1 VDADVPPPP
10 PVDGGMPPQPDVV
23 VPPMMCLDLVGQACD
38 TSNEGCCDAQGN
50 GQVWCQPDA
59 NGAMVYQ
66 AIPPDFFCNCYVDEA
81 TGKTMVACA
90 VPGFVGIDRA
100 HRPRRMGR
108 RLRLAAAA

>member
-1 VDADVPPPP
+1 
-10 PVDGGMPPQPDVV
+10 MT
-23 VPPMMCLDLVGQACD
+23 CFDLVGQPCE
-38 TSNEGCCDAQGN
+38 TSNEGCCDPQGN

-59 NGAMVYQ
+59 AGNMTFQ
-66 AIPPDFFCNCYVDEA
+66 AIPAEFFCNCYLDEG

-108 RLRLAAAA
+108 RVRATAA